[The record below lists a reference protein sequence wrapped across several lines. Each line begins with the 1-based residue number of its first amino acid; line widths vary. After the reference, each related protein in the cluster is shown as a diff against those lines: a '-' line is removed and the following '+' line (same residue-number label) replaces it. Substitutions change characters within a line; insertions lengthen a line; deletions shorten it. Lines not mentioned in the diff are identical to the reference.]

1 MLTMSDFSTKDRIM
15 AIDMFADIYKE
26 MLIYNFAEVSSYVGK
41 TNNYQ
46 IYTLKSAVMFDQ
58 NTTVTD

>member
-1 MLTMSDFSTKDRIM
+1 MSDFSTKERIR
-15 AIDMFADIYKE
+15 AIDMFSENYKE

-46 IYTLKSAVMFDQ
+46 IYLLKSAVMVDL